1 MKKASKAKVVSWQMP
16 LLDRKT
22 WKSFFL
28 ALTSPMKSVGS
39 SALQTTS
46 WMQLALIQY
55 PQILTL
61 WRHPAHP
68 TMHKETS
75 LDRVSSELC
84 RRCRGTF
91 LDRSGSGAGQQCFVY
106 GRIRP
111 VQPCMTL
118 REGIV
123 CHVPDGYIA
132 ARGGMLAKLAET
144 GTGKGSPQIFRTM
157 FLDADLTSSSY
168 ESCAPA
174 QRRLKET
181 LVQVPEVAT
190 F

>member
-75 LDRVSSELC
+75 WTECLLSFVD
-84 RRCRGTF
+84 
-91 LDRSGSGAGQQCFVY
+91 GAEEPSWIEAVVGQGNSALF
-106 GRIRP
+106 
-111 VQPCMTL
+111 M
-118 REGIV
+118 
-123 CHVPDGYIA
+123 
-132 ARGGMLAKLAET
+132 
-144 GTGKGSPQIFRTM
+144 
-157 FLDADLTSSSY
+157 
-168 ESCAPA
+168 
-174 QRRLKET
+174 
-181 LVQVPEVAT
+181 VA
-190 F
+190 